1 MLHAGMD
8 MHKRFSV
15 VTVID
20 ENGKEVV
27 TGKKLENQEEELLPS
42 SRDWAKK

>member
-15 VTVID
+15 VTVTD
-20 ENGKEVV
+20 DGGKELVS
-27 TGKKLENQEEELLPS
+27 GRRLPN
-42 SRDWAKK
+42 